1 MTENYGTMEELS
13 DIFGKKRMTKKELSK
28 MFAKKCGRVI
38 WVEDIIEAP
47 DNAYIAR
54 ELNDGSVRLERY
66 EKGVTYVIRDFQI
79 GSFKKKYLHET
90 IKECRKEMGNRCWLY
105 VEIPAW
111 TYAPYEPL
119 NDYEEM

>member
-1 MTENYGTMEELS
+1 
-13 DIFGKKRMTKKELSK
+13 MTKAELSK

-38 WVEDIIEAP
+38 WVEDIREAP
-47 DNAYIAR
+47 DNVYIAR

-66 EKGVTYVIRDFQI
+66 ESGVTYVIRDFPI

-90 IKECRKEMGNRCWLY
+90 IKECRKTMGNRRCLY
-105 VEIPAW
+105 VEIPSW
-111 TYAPYEPL
+111 TFAPYAPL